1 MPRPALELADI
12 FRRHGAAYRQAHRLP
27 VHHLK
32 LMQAI
37 ETCRTAALGGHVDQ
51 CDHCSYTRIS
61 YNSCRNRH
69 CPKCQSLARAKW
81 LEKRKAEL
89 LPVEYFHVVFTV
101 PEQIASIAFQNKA
114 VVYAILFR
122 ATAETL
128 LTIARDRKHLGA
140 DIGFFG
146 VLHTWGQNL
155 HHHPHIH
162 CVVPGGGI
170 SPDGDRW
177 LSCRPGFFL
186 HVKVLS
192 RLFRRLFLE
201 LLDKAYRTGKLEFYS
216 DLQPLHDPEAF
227 TRYLDPVRQTEWV
240 VYAKP
245 PFGGPER
252 VLEYLGRYT
261 HRIAIS
267 NQRLVSMDDDEV
279 CFLWKD
285 YRNQQNQHKQKQQTM
300 RLPADEFIRRFLM
313 HAVPPGFPR
322 IRYYGF
328 LASANRKMALPLC
341 RKLLAVP
348 ILDLLPRRTLDYTDW
363 YEALTGESLR
373 RCPQCG
379 IGSVQRIE
387 TLTPCRPPSPLIV
400 DTS

>member
-1 MPRPALELADI
+1 MSRPALELADI
-12 FRRHGAAYRQAHRLP
+12 FRRYGPAYRQAHRLP
-27 VHHLK
+27 LHHLK

-37 ETCRTAALGGHVDQ
+37 ETCRTAVLGGHVDQ
-51 CDHCSYTRIS
+51 CDHCVFTRIS

-101 PEQIASIAFQNKA
+101 PEQIATIAFQNKS

-122 ATAETL
+122 VVAQTL
-128 LTIARDRKHLGA
+128 LTIALDPKHLGA

-146 VLHTWGQNL
+146 ILHTWGQNL

-177 LSCRPGFFL
+177 IACRSGFFL
-186 HVKVLS
+186 PVRVLS

-201 LLDKAYRTGKLEFYS
+201 MLEQAYRAGKLEFFS
-216 DLQPLHDPEAF
+216 DLQPLQDPEAF
-227 TRYLDPVRQTEWV
+227 ARYLDPLRQIEWV

-261 HRIAIS
+261 HPHRDLQSSPGVDGRQRS
-267 NQRLVSMDDDEV
+267 NLPLE
-279 CFLWKD
+279 
-285 YRNQQNQHKQKQQTM
+285 
-300 RLPADEFIRRFLM
+300 RLPDRA
-313 HAVPPGFPR
+313 
-322 IRYYGF
+322 
-328 LASANRKMALPLC
+328 
-341 RKLLAVP
+341 
-348 ILDLLPRRTLDYTDW
+348 
-363 YEALTGESLR
+363 
-373 RCPQCG
+373 
-379 IGSVQRIE
+379 
-387 TLTPCRPPSPLIV
+387 
-400 DTS
+400 